1 MLIVLSGL
9 PATGKTA
16 LAAAVARELGAV
28 LLSVDPVDSAL
39 ASAGVHETGD
49 AGRAAYAVV
58 GAMAE
63 QNLALGTT
71 VVVDAVNA
79 VGEAKTFW
87 IELARRRGARLL
99 AIETILSDRDVHRE
113 RLAGRV
119 RELAIAE
126 PTWEAVVL
134 RREEW
139 SAWPFAP
146 LTVDSAEPF
155 ALNVARVL
163 EAARTVIA
171 ERPDRELPEMPQ
183 PGSAPASAGSPDP
196 ADAGDP
202 GQNETPEGTSGP

>member
-39 ASAGVHETGD
+39 ASVGAGQTEIPGL
-49 AGRAAYAVV
+49 AAYAVV
-58 GAMAE
+58 GALAE
-63 QNLALGTT
+63 QNLELGAT

-79 VGEAKTFW
+79 VGEAKTHW
-87 IELARRRGARLL
+87 IELARRCGARLL
-99 AIETILSDRDVHRE
+99 AVETVLTDGDLHRE

-119 RELAIAE
+119 RDLAIDE

-139 SAWPFAP
+139 VPWPFAP
-146 LTVDSAEPF
+146 LVVDAADPLEV
-155 ALNVARVL
+155 NVGRVL
-163 EAARTVIA
+163 DAARTILA
-171 ERPDRELPEMPQ
+171 DRP
-183 PGSAPASAGSPDP
+183 
-196 ADAGDP
+196 AGDP
-202 GQNETPEGTSGP
+202 GDSKTPEGTPGP